1 MLSVRQEPTFA
12 VMTDKETIKD
22 QIRSAFAHVQYP
34 GDWCLRG
41 SNEGDEPYL
50 VERDFKGKT
59 DWRVLDAAFID
70 QAPDGL
76 ASALSFFSD
85 EAFHFF
91 LPAYML
97 ADIDDRLERSVP
109 VFHLTHGLDDASRH
123 VRINPRRYGERT
135 WFHHSSCKCA
145 MFTKTEVAAIV
156 AYLRFRAE
164 SDDFHRESIEQAIRN
179 YWIPRMG
186 ELDAVPNGSPAASG
200 DSSNAPGGPPSV
212 S

>member
-1 MLSVRQEPTFA
+1 MP
-12 VMTDKETIKD
+12 DKETVKE
-22 QIRSAFAHVQYP
+22 QIRAAFAHSEYP

-41 SNEGDEPYL
+41 SNEGDEPFW

-59 DWRVLDAAFID
+59 DWRVVEPEFID

-91 LPAYML
+91 LPAYMI
-97 ADIDDRLERSVP
+97 ADIDDRLERSNP
-109 VFHLTHGLDDASRH
+109 VFHLTHGLDDTSRNE
-123 VRINPRRYGERT
+123 RINPRRYGERT
-135 WFHHSSCKCA
+135 WFHRISCKYA
-145 MFTKTEVAAIV
+145 MFTKLEAAAIV
-156 AYLRFRAE
+156 GYLRLKAE
-164 SDDFHRESIEQAIRN
+164 SDSFHREPIEQALRN

-186 ELDAVPNGSPAASG
+186 ELGAPPNGGPGTRLGNSG
-200 DSSNAPGGPPSV
+200 VAEGPPSV